1 MRDDTQSGLERPTK
15 FGSLSA
21 VPTVIVALGIIFI
34 GVREFF
40 YPGVAAAGFGVPFL
54 DRRDGD
60 LLGIKG
66 ARDRGATKKGEII
79 SFRQSIVALR
89 GGRPIFCFLAAGLRG
104 MLICLLHRRR
114 PHV

>member
-1 MRDDTQSGLERPTK
+1 MRNNTQTGLERPVK

-21 VPTVIVALGIIFI
+21 VLTVIVALGI

-40 YPGVAAAGFGVPFL
+40 YPGVAAAGFGVPSL
-54 DRRDGD
+54 DGRDGD

-79 SFRQSIVALR
+79 SFRQSIVALC
-89 GGRPIFCFLAAGLRG
+89 GAG
-104 MLICLLHRRR
+104 
-114 PHV
+114 PFFAS

>member
-1 MRDDTQSGLERPTK
+1 MRDDTQVGLESPVK

-21 VPTVIVALGIIFI
+21 VLTVIVALGIIVI

-54 DRRDGD
+54 DGRDGN

-79 SFRQSIVALR
+79 SFRQSIVTPR
-89 GGRPIFCFLAAGLRG
+89 GAG
-104 MLICLLHRRR
+104 
-114 PHV
+114 PFFAS

>member
-1 MRDDTQSGLERPTK
+1 MRDDTQAGRERPVK

-21 VPTVIVALGIIFI
+21 CNCRSWHNIHWRSRVLLSWRCRSGIW
-34 GVREFF
+34 GSVS
-40 YPGVAAAGFGVPFL
+40 G
-54 DRRDGD
+54 RDGD

-89 GGRPIFCFLAAGLRG
+89 GAG
-104 MLICLLHRRR
+104 
-114 PHV
+114 PFFTS